1 MIRPL
6 HDYVFA
12 KRLDSSSDRTAG
24 GLFIPEGAKEKPSEA
39 EIFAVGPGLRFNCPL
54 DDDGDGDCPTHK
66 ARNGGCRLP
75 MSVKVGD
82 HVLFGKWSGSEIK
95 IEGETYL
102 IMREA
107 EILGIIK

>member
-12 KRLDSSSDRTAG
+12 KRIETSRDRTAG
-24 GLFIPEGAKEKPSEA
+24 GLFIPEGAKEKPQEA
-39 EIFAVGPGLRFNCPL
+39 EIFAVGPGLKTPA
-54 DDDGDGDCPTHK
+54 GEVM
-66 ARNGGCRLP
+66 P

-82 HVLFGKWSGSEIK
+82 RVLFGKWSGSEIK

-107 EILGIIK
+107 EILGVLGN